1 MLVLSGMKDEDDGR
15 AIFPHSLSLAIVALC
30 LSCLQPSKRRG
41 ERERERERERG
52 RRQEKVFHFASP
64 RSSSSSS
71 FYQGSIVVYRSA
83 DGFRGFGGTFYSRNY
98 EKMTARFQAFR
109 E

>member
-41 ERERERERERG
+41 KREREREGEG
-52 RRQEKVFHFASP
+52 RKKVFHFASFGLLLLP
-64 RSSSSSS
+64 LFTRVQLLYTDPQTAS
-71 FYQGSIVVYRSA
+71 VVLE
-83 DGFRGFGGTFYSRNY
+83 GPFI
-98 EKMTARFQAFR
+98 R
-109 E
+109 EIMKK